1 MLPTMSNYLL
11 LFTMLMTLVIKSD
24 FLVSTSAK
32 QESVVKLYI
41 AKGILGQPVHILTIR
56 TTVLTSQAYNNVGSM
71 AGQTKST
78 AAHIQ
83 LLHSKEATP
92 TMPHIA

>member
-1 MLPTMSNYLL
+1 MSNYLL

-83 LLHSKEATP
+83 SFYSKAATP
-92 TMPHIA
+92 TMLHIA